1 MKGDFCP
8 TPNTSLVFRLQVD
21 GLGTSLQTL
30 IIPVVPAEKSKIA
43 KIVKKEPLA
52 VTKKLIQANGKLT
65 LGFNSAVLWDKLQ
78 IGEGQVTSRLLQ
90 QQAATTA
97 GYPIS
102 DLVQISVENDG
113 SGEENESSRVSGVSL
128 MSSSETELVIMI
140 DFADPS
146 SVSADIR
153 EPDYLR
159 VEFSRPDLVLQSET
173 FDQMPVEETIFTLP
187 IVP

>member
-1 MKGDFCP
+1 MKGDLCP

-30 IIPVVPAEKSKIA
+30 IIPVVPAEKSKNA
-43 KIVKKEPLA
+43 KIVEKEPLA
-52 VTKKLIQANGKLT
+52 VIQKLIQANGKLT

-102 DLVQISVENDG
+102 DLVQISIENDG
-113 SGEENESSRVSGVSL
+113 SGEENYSSGVSGVSL
-128 MSSSETELVIMI
+128 MSSSETELVIKI

-173 FDQMPVEETIFTLP
+173 FDQMPVEETIFTLL